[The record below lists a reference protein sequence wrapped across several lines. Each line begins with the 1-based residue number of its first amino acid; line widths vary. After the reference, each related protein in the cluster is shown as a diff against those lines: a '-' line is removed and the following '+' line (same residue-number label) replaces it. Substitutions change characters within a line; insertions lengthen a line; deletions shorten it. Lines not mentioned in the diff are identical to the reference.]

1 MTPNPGLAP
10 TAVHHRVPAVLGLDL
25 QHGPGREVL
34 EKRAAFDLRLDDV
47 AIHFI
52 VEIGM
57 TTKELRAGVHRVPL
71 YALLDEYKPS
81 DAN

>member
-1 MTPNPGLAP
+1 MTPYPGLAA
-10 TAVHHRVPAVLGLDL
+10 TAMHHRVPAVLGLDL
-25 QHGPGREVL
+25 KHGPGRKVL

-52 VEIGM
+52 VEIRM

-71 YALLDEYKPS
+71 YVRRV
-81 DAN
+81 

>member
-1 MTPNPGLAP
+1 MTPYPGLAA
-10 TAVHHRVPAVLGLDL
+10 TSVHHRVPAVLGLDL
-25 QHGPGREVL
+25 KHGPGREVF

-57 TTKELRAGVHRVPL
+57 TTKELRAGIHRVPL
-71 YALLDEYKPS
+71 CLIRRV
-81 DAN
+81 